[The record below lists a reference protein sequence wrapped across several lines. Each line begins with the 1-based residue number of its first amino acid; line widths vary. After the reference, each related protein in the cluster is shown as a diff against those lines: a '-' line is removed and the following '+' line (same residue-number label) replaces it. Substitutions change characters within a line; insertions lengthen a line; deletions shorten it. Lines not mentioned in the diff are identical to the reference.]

1 MIALTLAEIAAAV
14 GGELIGGAQATDVA
28 EPGDLVVDGSVETD
42 SRLVRP
48 GSAFFALP
56 GEVTDGRRFVT
67 AAVDAGAALVITPER
82 VDTTAPQIVV
92 TDGYEALAALAHEVV
107 TRVRM
112 ASADRVDADG
122 RPAPLRVVGITGS
135 NGKTS
140 TKNML
145 RTILERHGETVAP
158 QGSFNNHVGA
168 PISMLRV
175 TDDTRFLVVEMGASG
190 VGHIAK
196 LVSIAE
202 PDVGVVLK
210 VGLAH
215 AGEFGGIEATQRAK
229 SEMVTDLP
237 ATATALLNVDDDRVA
252 SMRDLTAAQVVG
264 FGTSADADY
273 RITGI
278 ETDRSGTRFTLTAP
292 PVRQEG
298 DRPVDGTGPGGT
310 DRLSESVDVRL
321 AILGEHHAMNAS
333 AALTVAHLWGV
344 PLATGAEALASM
356 TRAERWRME
365 LLQGGPEGVTVIN
378 DAYNAS
384 PDSTAAALRTLAQIV
399 RPGERTVAVLG
410 EMAELG
416 EFSTEEHDRIG
427 RLVVRLGIGQLVVVG
442 RAAMPIHQAATLEG
456 SWDGESVFIEDVD
469 DAVHQLQDMLRPGD
483 VVLVKS
489 SKSAEL
495 RFLGDRLGGV
505 TE

>member
-1 MIALTLAEIAAAV
+1 MIAMTLAEIATAV

-28 EPGDLVVDGSVETD
+28 EPGDLVVEGSVETD

-48 GSAFFALP
+48 GSVFFALP
-56 GEVTDGRRFVT
+56 GEVTDGRRFVA

-112 ASADRVDADG
+112 STADRVDADG

-145 RTILERHGETVAP
+145 RTILEQHGATVAP
-158 QGSFNNHVGA
+158 EGSFNNHVGA
-168 PISMLRV
+168 PISMLRI
-175 TDDTRFLVVEMGASG
+175 TYDTRYLVVEMGASG

-202 PDVGVVLK
+202 PDLGVVLK

-237 ATATALLNVDDDRVA
+237 ETATALLNVDDDRVA
-252 SMRDLTAAQVVG
+252 SMRDLTAARVVG
-264 FGTSADADY
+264 FGTSAEADY

-292 PVRQEG
+292 PGQ
-298 DRPVDGTGPGGT
+298 PGGP
-310 DRLSESVDVRL
+310 DHVDVRL

-344 PLATGAEALASM
+344 PLADGAAALASM

-416 EFSTEEHDRIG
+416 EFSVEEHDRVG

-442 RAAMPIHQAATLEG
+442 RGAMPIHQAATLEG
-456 SWDGESVFIEDVD
+456 SWDGESVYIEDVD
-469 DAVHQLQDMLRPGD
+469 DAVRAMQEMLRPGD

>member
-1 MIALTLAEIAAAV
+1 MIAMTLAEIATAV
-14 GGELIGGAQATDVA
+14 DGELIPGAQATDVA
-28 EPGDLVVDGSVETD
+28 DQGDLVVDGTVETD
-42 SRLVRP
+42 SRLVTP
-48 GSAFFALP
+48 GSVFFALP
-56 GEVTDGRRFVT
+56 GEVTDGRRFVP
-67 AAVDAGAALVITPER
+67 AATEAGAALVITPER
-82 VDTTAPQIVV
+82 VETAAPQIVV
-92 TDGYEALAALAHEVV
+92 ADGYDALAALAHEVV

-112 ASADRVDADG
+112 ATADRVDADG
-122 RPAPLRVVGITGS
+122 RPAPLKVVGITGS

-145 RTILERHGETVAP
+145 RTILEQHGETVAP

-168 PISMLRV
+168 PISMLRI
-175 TDDTRFLVVEMGASG
+175 TEDTRYLVVEMGASG
-190 VGHIAK
+190 IGHIAK
-196 LVSIAE
+196 LVAIAE

-237 ATATALLNVDDDRVA
+237 GSATALLNVDDDRVA
-252 SMRDLTAAQVVG
+252 SMRDLTAAHVVG
-264 FGTSADADY
+264 FGTSDDADY

-278 ETDRSGTRFTLTAP
+278 ETDRNGTRFTLTAP

-298 DRPVDGTGPGGT
+298 DPSADGRPGGT
-310 DRLSESVDVRL
+310 DHVDVQL

-344 PLATGAEALASM
+344 PLAAGAAALASM

-365 LLQGGPEGVTVIN
+365 LLPGGPDGVTVIN

-442 RAAMPIHQAATLEG
+442 RGAMPIHQAATLEG

-469 DAVHQLQDMLRPGD
+469 DAVHSLQDMLRPGD

>member
-14 GGELIGGAQATDVA
+14 GGELFPGTQATDVA
-28 EPGDLVVDGSVETD
+28 DQGDLVVEGSVETD
-42 SRLVRP
+42 SRLVTP
-48 GSAFFALP
+48 GSVFFALP
-56 GEVTDGRRFVT
+56 GEVTDGRRFVG
-67 AAVDAGAALVITPER
+67 AATDAGAALIVTPER
-82 VDTTAPQIVV
+82 VETSAPQIVV
-92 TDGYEALAALAHEVV
+92 ADGYEALAALAHEVV
-107 TRVRM
+107 VRVR
-112 ASADRVDADG
+112 ASSADRVDADG
-122 RPAPLRVVGITGS
+122 RPAPLKVVGITGS

-168 PISMLRV
+168 PISMLRI
-175 TDDTRFLVVEMGASG
+175 THDTRYLVVEMGASG
-190 VGHIAK
+190 IGHIAK

-237 ATATALLNVDDDRVA
+237 ETATALLNVDDDRVA
-252 SMRDLTAAQVVG
+252 SMRDLTAAPVLG

-273 RITGI
+273 RIAGV

-292 PVRQEG
+292 PVPGG
-298 DRPVDGTGPGGT
+298 DSQPGGT
-310 DRLSESVDVRL
+310 ASVPETADVRL
-321 AILGEHHAMNAS
+321 VILGEHHAMNAS

-384 PDSTAAALRTLAQIV
+384 PDSTAAALRTLVQVV

-442 RAAMPIHQAATLEG
+442 RGAMAIHQAATLEG

-469 DAVHQLQDMLRPGD
+469 DAVHSVQDMLRPGD

-505 TE
+505 PE

>member
-1 MIALTLAEIAAAV
+1 MIALTLAEIATAV

-28 EPGDLVVDGSVETD
+28 EPGDLVVEGSVETD

-48 GSAFFALP
+48 GSVFFALP
-56 GEVTDGRRFVT
+56 GEVTDGRRFVP
-67 AAVDAGAALVITPER
+67 AATEAGAALVITPER
-82 VDTTAPQIVV
+82 VETTAPQIVV
-92 TDGYEALAALAHEVV
+92 ADGYAALAALAHEVV

-112 ASADRVDADG
+112 ASADRVDAEG
-122 RPAPLRVVGITGS
+122 RPAPLKVVGITGS

-145 RTILERHGETVAP
+145 RTILEQHGETVAP
-158 QGSFNNHVGA
+158 RGSFNNHVGA

-175 TDDTRFLVVEMGASG
+175 TYDTRFLVVEMGASG
-190 VGHIAK
+190 VGHIAA
-196 LVSIAE
+196 LVRIAE

-237 ATATALLNVDDDRVA
+237 ASATALLNLDDDRVA

-292 PVRQEG
+292 PVPAG
-298 DRPVDGTGPGGT
+298 DPSADGGRRGGP
-310 DRLSESVDVRL
+310 DHVDVRL
-321 AILGEHHAMNAS
+321 AILGEHHAMNAA
-333 AALTVAHLWGV
+333 AALTVAHRWGV
-344 PLATGAEALASM
+344 PLADGAAALASM

-442 RAAMPIHQAATLEG
+442 RGAMPIHQAATLEG

-469 DAVHQLQDMLRPGD
+469 DAVRSLQDMLRPGD

>member
-1 MIALTLAEIAAAV
+1 MIAMTLAEIATAV
-14 GGELIGGAQATDVA
+14 SGELIGGAQATDVA
-28 EPGDLVVDGSVETD
+28 EPGDLVVEGSVETD

-48 GSAFFALP
+48 GSVFFALP
-56 GEVTDGRRFVT
+56 GEVTDGRRFVP

-92 TDGYEALAALAHEVV
+92 TDGYKALAALAHEVV

-112 ASADRVDADG
+112 STADRVDADG

-145 RTILERHGETVAP
+145 RTILEQHGATIAP
-158 QGSFNNHVGA
+158 EGSFNNHVGA

-175 TDDTRFLVVEMGASG
+175 TYDTRYLVVEMGASG

-202 PDVGVVLK
+202 PDLGVVLK

-237 ATATALLNVDDDRVA
+237 ETATALLNVDDDRVA
-252 SMRDLTAAQVVG
+252 SMRDLTAARVVG
-264 FGTSADADY
+264 FGTSAEADY

-278 ETDRSGTRFTLTAP
+278 ETDRSGTRFTLTVP
-292 PVRQEG
+292 PVRPEG
-298 DRPVDGTGPGGT
+298 DRPTDATLSGGP
-310 DRLSESVDVRL
+310 DHVDVRL

-344 PLATGAEALASM
+344 PLADGAAALASM

-416 EFSTEEHDRIG
+416 EFSVEEHDRIG

-442 RAAMPIHQAATLEG
+442 RGAMPIHQAATLEG
-456 SWDGESVFIEDVD
+456 SWDGESVYIEDVD
-469 DAVHQLQDMLRPGD
+469 DAVRAMQEMLRPGD

>member
-1 MIALTLAEIAAAV
+1 MIAMTLAEIASAV

-28 EPGDLVVDGSVETD
+28 EPGDLVVEGSVETD

-48 GSAFFALP
+48 GSVFFALP
-56 GEVTDGRRFVT
+56 GEVTDGRRFVA

-112 ASADRVDADG
+112 STADRVDADG

-145 RTILERHGETVAP
+145 RTILEQHGATVAP
-158 QGSFNNHVGA
+158 EGSFNNHVGA
-168 PISMLRV
+168 PISMLRI
-175 TDDTRFLVVEMGASG
+175 TYDTRYLVVEMGASG

-202 PDVGVVLK
+202 PDLGVVLK

-237 ATATALLNVDDDRVA
+237 ETATALLNVDDDRVA
-252 SMRDLTAAQVVG
+252 SMRDLTAARVVG
-264 FGTSADADY
+264 FGTSAEADY

-292 PVRQEG
+292 PGQ
-298 DRPVDGTGPGGT
+298 PGGP
-310 DRLSESVDVRL
+310 DHVDVRL

-344 PLATGAEALASM
+344 PLADGAAALASM

-416 EFSTEEHDRIG
+416 EFSVEEHDRIG

-442 RAAMPIHQAATLEG
+442 RGAMPIHQAATLEG
-456 SWDGESVFIEDVD
+456 SWDGESVYIEDVD
-469 DAVHQLQDMLRPGD
+469 DAVRAMQEMLRPGD